1 MKNVNEIL
9 VEHGL
14 DFTIH
19 KVPLLGL
26 TPTGEQIPS
35 PYFGL
40 LNDKTNKII
49 HTVKEGYTIS
59 QNDEVVEMVLKGIE
73 NVDVKLDVNKAGALN
88 DGRKVFM
95 QLAVEGDAKVGNDT
109 IKRYITII
117 DSNDGSTGLS
127 VGIGNLTMS
136 CANQFYKFN
145 KRGQFKFR
153 HTATLTEK
161 IKTIPML
168 VRNALEED
176 FRLIQ
181 LFNKFQSTKASRELA
196 HKLVNHLT
204 GVDKTMNDA
213 KLGDF
218 STRKVNAMES
228 LYNNIETEMNGK
240 GNSMWG
246 LFSGVTRWTTHEK
259 SAPRRENGRIESQ
272 MIGTNYR
279 TNIEALEFLTEL
291 V

>member
-1 MKNVNEIL
+1 MKNVNDIL
-9 VEHGL
+9 AEYGL
-14 DFTIH
+14 DFRIE
-19 KVPLLGL
+19 KLPLMGV
-26 TPTGEQIPS
+26 TPNGEQIPS

-88 DGRKVFM
+88 DGGKVFM
-95 QLAVEGDAKVGNDT
+95 QLAIEGDAKVGNDT

-127 VGIGNLTMS
+127 VGIGNLTLS

-168 VRNALEED
+168 VGNALEED

-181 LFNKFQSTKASRELA
+181 LFNRFQSTKASRELA

-204 GVDKTMNDA
+204 GVDKTMNDV
-213 KLGDF
+213 KLSDF
-218 STRKVNAMES
+218 STRKVNTMES
-228 LYNNIETEMNGK
+228 LYNNIETEINGK
-240 GNSMWG
+240 GQNVWG

-279 TNIEALEFLTEL
+279 TNIEALEFLSEL